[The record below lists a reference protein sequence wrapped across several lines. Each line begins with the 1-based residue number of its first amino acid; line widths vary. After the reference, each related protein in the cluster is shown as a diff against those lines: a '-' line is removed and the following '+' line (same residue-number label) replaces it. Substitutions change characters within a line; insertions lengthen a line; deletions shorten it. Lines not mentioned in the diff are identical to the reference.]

1 MRSRLLRSVSV
12 ASLLIEG
19 GGRTVAAPGGAGDA
33 LLKEDG
39 FYLLLES
46 DGSHLLL
53 E

>member
-1 MRSRLLRSVSV
+1 MRSRLLRSVGV

-19 GGRTVAAPGGAGDA
+19 GGRGTGVVSADA

-46 DGSHLLL
+46 DGSHLLF